1 MKKII
6 DIIHG
11 IAVFLIFGADLCAD
25 SLGETPGGFV
35 ALFAIVCVA
44 GALVLLGNHLEDVMY
59 RQRRAK
65 THSNKYHSTTKIPNL
80 QAKEIR

>member
-11 IAVFLIFGADLCAD
+11 AAIFLMFSGCLLAD

-35 ALFAIVCVA
+35 ALFVIIGVA
-44 GALVLLGNHLEDVMY
+44 GALILLGNHLEDVMY

-65 THSNKYHSTTKIPNL
+65 AHSNRYHSTTKTPNL